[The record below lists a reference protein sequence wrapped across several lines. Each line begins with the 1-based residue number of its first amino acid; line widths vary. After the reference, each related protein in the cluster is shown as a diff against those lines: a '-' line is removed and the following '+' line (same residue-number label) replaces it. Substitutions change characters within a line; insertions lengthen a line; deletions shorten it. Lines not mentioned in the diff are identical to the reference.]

1 MLKKSKE
8 ELAYLIE
15 NEHDLNALTEYLND
29 YQTQKEDIEYLL
41 SAFYNIA
48 RYYMYTEEKQILKF
62 HQEYIRLYTVAI
74 RKNIIEAN
82 REYLK
87 KIENIISTTFKINPN
102 SLATYLYSARF
113 YKMMYQNHVEPY
125 TNKYDTILLY
135 YTKAE
140 ELGSKQAKT
149 EKTQFL
155 EKEQAAKQQSLEKEK
170 SAALILDYYNADYDL
185 NDLINQIL
193 LNKQYQNFS
202 LLLHGPENAGMSEFA
217 NKLFALINKSYK
229 NINAGDLNS
238 RQDFGRKITSS
249 LEDHNA
255 LILKNIDTCLN
266 KYDRFEDK
274 KDFTLQSNTEFLI
287 NKIRENENSFILI
300 VNDITQLPQ
309 ALLDVFPLKVRFDYM
324 NKLQKRT
331 ALQNI
336 LGLSENTQL
345 DDVNGLVYDDFL
357 RVKEKLSFFGNFTDN
372 DIIDMLKKEAFDK
385 PSFLTYSFPVL
396 SFDEKLINTDTDLLQ
411 LTSRLENI
419 TLPFTML
426 IYGPSGTGKS
436 YYLRYLAHKMGKS
449 VIEKTAA
456 ELFSKYQGEPAKNVL
471 NLFRE
476 AEEQN
481 AVIIL
486 DEVERITGNRDSG
499 KNDSQWRSDM
509 TNAFLTCLEN
519 TKCPFLAT
527 TNFISDIDKAI
538 LRRFIFKIKFDYLT
552 PEQITY
558 AFYHNFNQQPPEE
571 LLKIG
576 GITNGD
582 FAIVKKKAQILGVTD
597 DARELCEMLKSE
609 VSVKTTGHVEYFENS
624 INYDRNFIN
633 IEGNALDLYVKKIK
647 ETKIH
652 NFSILLYGPSGTGK
666 SLYLRHL
673 AQELGYKII
682 ERRASDIMD
691 KWFGETEKNIAAAF
705 EEAKNHRAMLIFD
718 EVDSLMPNKG
728 NIRQPHEARIV
739 NEFLVQLENHPYP
752 VCATTNFLEN
762 MENASIRR
770 FKINAKFDYLQKNQ
784 YGYVYRKTF
793 GVEPIQNIE
802 NLTNL
807 TPAIFARASE
817 KIELEGVQTDPT
829 RIFEIFLEEVKQCTG
844 KDLKK
849 EEDKTYEKLVID
861 KLPLYTAPITYNY
874 DKILT
879 GFVKIITDTGHG
891 SGFFFT
897 DDGFILTNKHVVK
910 EQKIVT
916 VELFSGRHVPGEVI
930 RTNSLDVALIKISS
944 ENKIYPLPI
953 RTTEVDIG
961 ASVFCLGN
969 PGDKNQVLSKG
980 CITRYTINKNAQ
992 RIETDCF
999 MDRGASGGPLLDEYG
1014 NVIGINVEGWLVPN
1028 MNIKLGLNL
1037 HLSIND
1043 ALRVLNIK
1051 IAEDA

>member
-1 MLKKSKE
+1 MLNRSKG
-8 ELAYLIE
+8 ELIYLID
-15 NEHDLNALTEYLND
+15 NKHDLSALIEYLNN

-41 SAFYNIA
+41 ASFHNIA
-48 RYYMYTEEKQILKF
+48 KRYMYSEEKTNLKF
-62 HQEYIRLYTVAI
+62 HQEYIRLYTLAI
-74 RKNIIEAN
+74 KKNIVEVN
-82 REYLK
+82 SKNLK
-87 KIENIISTTFKINPN
+87 KIEDIISRIFKINSG
-102 SLATYLYSARF
+102 SLASYLYAARF
-113 YKMMYQNHVEPY
+113 YRLMYLNHVEAY
-125 TNKYDTILLY
+125 ADKYDTILFY

-149 EKTQFL
+149 EKAQFL
-155 EKEQAAKQQSLEKEK
+155 EKEEAEKKQFLEKEK
-170 SAALILDYYNADYDL
+170 SVAYILDYYNADYDL
-185 NDLINQIL
+185 DDLIKQIL
-193 LNKQYQNFS
+193 LHKQNQNFS

-217 NKLFALINKSYK
+217 NKLFALSDKSYENFSASK
-229 NINAGDLNS
+229 LNS
-238 RQDFGRKITSS
+238 RQNFSSEIISS
-249 LEDHNA
+249 LETHDA

-266 KYDRFEDK
+266 KYDRFEDR
-274 KDFTLQSNTEFLI
+274 KDFILQSNTEFLI
-287 NKIRENENSFILI
+287 SKIRENENSFILI
-300 VNDITQLPQ
+300 VNDITKLPQ
-309 ALLDVFPLKVRFDYM
+309 NLLDVFPLKVRFDYM
-324 NKLQKRT
+324 NKSQKRM

-336 LGLSENTQL
+336 LGLSDYTQL
-345 DDVNGLVYDDFL
+345 DNINGLVYEDFL
-357 RVKEKLSFFGNFTDN
+357 RVKEKLSFFSNFTDN

-385 PSFLTYSFPVL
+385 PSFLTYSSPVL
-396 SFDEKLINTDTDLLQ
+396 SFDEKLINSDTNLLQ

-419 TLPFTML
+419 ILPFTML

-436 YYLRYLAHKMGKS
+436 YYLRYLAYKMGKN

-486 DEVERITGNRDSG
+486 DEVERITGSRDSE
-499 KNDSQWRSDM
+499 KNDNQWRSDM

-558 AFYHNFNQQPPEE
+558 AFYHNFNRQPPEE

-582 FAIVKKKAQILGVTD
+582 FAIVKKKAQILGTMD
-597 DARELCEMLKSE
+597 DVQELCEMLKSE
-609 VSVKTTGHVEYFENS
+609 VSVKTTGHVEYIENS

-633 IEGNALDLYVKKIK
+633 IEGNALDLYVKKVK
-647 ETKIH
+647 EAKIH

-691 KWFGETEKNIAAAF
+691 KWLGETEKNIASAF
-705 EEAKNHRAMLIFD
+705 EEAKNQRAMLIFD
-718 EVDSLMPNKG
+718 EVDSLLPNKG
-728 NIRQPHEARIV
+728 NIRQPYEARIV

-752 VCATTNFLEN
+752 ICATTNFFEN
-762 MENASIRR
+762 IENASIRR
-770 FKINAKFDYLQKNQ
+770 FKINAKFDYLQKSQ

-817 KIELEGVQTDPT
+817 KIELEEVQTDPS

-844 KDLKK
+844 KDVKK
-849 EEDKTYEKLVID
+849 EEDKTYDKLIINQ
-861 KLPLYTAPITYNY
+861 LPLYTDPITHNY
-874 DKILT
+874 DRILT
-879 GFVKIITDTGHG
+879 GFVKIITDVGHG

-916 VELFSGRHVPGEVI
+916 IELFSGRHVPGEVI

-961 ASVFCLGN
+961 GSVFCLGN

-999 MDRGASGGPLLDEYG
+999 TDRGASGGPLFDECG

-1051 IAEDA
+1051 IADCT